1 MRLDGSDT
9 SERSIQGARD
19 NLGAAGL
26 EGDLRVGD
34 ARELAKLWPDH
45 RFDAIVSNP
54 PFGRRVGPNLGHQ
67 ALFEA
72 LLDGIEQVTAAGARV
87 ALLVLWGAV
96 ALFFAFLAV
105 VFVAVLILVAF
116 WESRVLTASL
126 LAVSFF
132 ALALIA
138 AFVARHQIAAKPRPF
153 DASLN
158 ELAKDREQLTPRP

>member
-1 MRLDGSDT
+1 MAEPKPPSDP
-9 SERSIQGARD
+9 GG
-19 NLGAAGL
+19 LGL
-26 EGDLRVGD
+26 
-34 ARELAKLWPDH
+34 
-45 RFDAIVSNP
+45 FDSV
-54 PFGRRVGPNLGHQ
+54 R
-67 ALFEA
+67 A
-72 LLDGIEQVTAAGARV
+72 LLSTLVALAHNRLELLSTELHEEVERV

-126 LAVSFF
+126 LAISFF

>member
-1 MRLDGSDT
+1 MAESKVPDDPGGVGLFDSVRVLLSTLVAIAHNRL
-9 SERSIQGARD
+9 
-19 NLGAAGL
+19 
-26 EGDLRVGD
+26 
-34 ARELAKLWPDH
+34 ELLSTELH
-45 RFDAIVSNP
+45 EEV
-54 PFGRRVGPNLGHQ
+54 
-67 ALFEA
+67 E
-72 LLDGIEQVTAAGARV
+72 RV

-132 ALALIA
+132 GLALIA